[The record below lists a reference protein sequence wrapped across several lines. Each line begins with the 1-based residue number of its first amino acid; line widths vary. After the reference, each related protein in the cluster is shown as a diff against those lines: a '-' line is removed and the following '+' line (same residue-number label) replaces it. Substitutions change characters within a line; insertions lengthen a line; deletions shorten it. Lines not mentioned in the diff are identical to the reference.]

1 MISNELK
8 TVILKALKLQDW
20 NISEVTVADDVPGWD
35 SLSHVN
41 VILAVEK
48 HFGVHFK
55 SREVLTLKSVG
66 DLQRLVD
73 LKLQDKR
80 P

>member
-1 MISNELK
+1 MITTELK
-8 TVILKALKLQDW
+8 QVILNSLKLDDW
-20 NISEVTVADDVPGWD
+20 DITAETVADQVPGWD
-35 SLSHVN
+35 SLTHVN

-55 SREVLTLKSVG
+55 SREVLTMKNVG

-73 LKLQDKR
+73 LKLQKSS
-80 P
+80 

>member
-1 MISNELK
+1 MITSELK
-8 TVILKALKLQDW
+8 QVILTSLKLADW
-20 NISEVTVADDVPGWD
+20 DIRDETLADQVPGWD
-35 SLSHVN
+35 SLTHVN

-55 SREVLTLKSVG
+55 SREVLALKNLG

-73 LKLQDKR
+73 SKLQQKG
-80 P
+80 